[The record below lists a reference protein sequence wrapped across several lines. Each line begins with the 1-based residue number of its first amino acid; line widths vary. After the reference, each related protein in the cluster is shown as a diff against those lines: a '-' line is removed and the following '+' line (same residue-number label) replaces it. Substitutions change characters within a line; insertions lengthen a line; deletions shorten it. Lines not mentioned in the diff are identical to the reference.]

1 MSSVYK
7 ISIGSGP
14 ESVPWNSSAWSEGDI
29 TEGQRWCKKLQCVF
43 GACPQLSAW
52 CRHVGLMLPR
62 DGKASAGYCTSAGY
76 CCCDSSRESK
86 ASGVGRIIESWNHE
100 GWKRML
106 WSPSPT
112 PAHLIVPTDHIH
124 QCHNSMALEHSR
136 DDDPTTPWAGW
147 PTVTDLME
155 KNVSQDQHLWPH
167 FKYKHNSR
175 HTCFVEEDAVE
186 CAGAGMPR
194 KELRAPHFGQE
205 VFLQHW
211 QNCWGPFLEVQI
223 HLSFSWTVLSSQ
235 TEQKSLPCCQVC
247 SAVWE
252 ME

>member
-43 GACPQLSAW
+43 GACPQLSVW

-86 ASGVGRIIESWNHE
+86 ASGVGRIIESWNRE
-100 GWKRML
+100 GWKRTL

-136 DDDPTTPWAGW
+136 DDDPTTPWAAV
-147 PTVTDLME
+147 PLHHHSFREEV
-155 KNVSQDQHLWPH
+155 VSNIPPH
-167 FKYKHNSR
+167 TTWCSHSEQ
-175 HTCFVEEDAVE
+175 VPP
-186 CAGAGMPR
+186 PR
-194 KELRAPHFGQE
+194 LRQP
-205 VFLQHW
+205 LPSI
-211 QNCWGPFLEVQI
+211 C
-223 HLSFSWTVLSSQ
+223 LSKPMCLH
-235 TEQKSLPCCQVC
+235 
-247 SAVWE
+247 
-252 ME
+252 